1 MEGIDP
7 NPDNYVAGAIL
18 STSTVLVGCLLRL
31 EPNKQTE
38 VSVCVY
44 LYVRVCARM
53 HACMCVCLF
62 IFLLKY
68 CIVNT
73 ILILMVVLERQG
85 FHGNLSLYSNR
96 TVTL

>member
-38 VSVCVY
+38 VCMHVYVSYIHVCVCMCACACACVYACTCICTCASVSCKFYASVCSI
-44 LYVRVCARM
+44 RVFKFGC
-53 HACMCVCLF
+53 
-62 IFLLKY
+62 
-68 CIVNT
+68 CIK
-73 ILILMVVLERQG
+73 VVQ
-85 FHGNLSLYSNR
+85 Y
-96 TVTL
+96 